1 VTDKTVAVIEPDA
14 NRVPAWQDALHF
26 LDYRPVVVPSPD
38 SLEWPRRGT
47 PAWAALVIGPAQPQR
62 ILEDVAARL
71 GDSDWPLPV
80 VCGSPFGVEPALRRA
95 VVPLPLELPL
105 RYPQLAAVLR
115 EARRLRAAQGPAASA
130 WRPGGSSPAIAAVH
144 RLAEQVAC
152 FDTSVL
158 ILGESGTGKEMAARY
173 IHELSPRAH
182 RPFVPVNCGA
192 IPPDLLE
199 SELFGHEKGAF
210 TGALTARVGRF
221 EFAEGGTLFLDEI
234 GDMPHA
240 MQVKLLRVLQE
251 RSFERVG
258 SNRSQRCDVRVV
270 AATHRNLEAAIGDG
284 RFREDL
290 YYRLNVFPIQMPPLR
305 ERIAD
310 LPALIEQLGVRLE
323 ASLGRRVGFTPAGLA
338 ALGRYAWPGNVREL
352 ANLLERLVILHP
364 GARIGPELLPERYRA
379 GTATGPAPEPG
390 VVPALPGEG
399 VSLRDHLAQLEINMI
414 REALARA
421 DGTIAEAARLLGL
434 QRTTLVEKLRKYRL
448 EARAA

>member
-1 VTDKTVAVIEPDA
+1 MTDTKVAVIEPDTS
-14 NRVPAWQDALHF
+14 RIPAWQDALHF
-26 LDYRPVVVPSPD
+26 LDYQPVIATTLEA
-38 SLEWPRRGT
+38 LEWPRRV
-47 PAWAALVIGPAQPQR
+47 PPDWAALVIGHAQPR
-62 ILEDVAARL
+62 PILEDVAAWL
-71 GDSDWPLPV
+71 GDGSAPLPV
-80 VCGSPFGVEPALRRA
+80 VCAEPLGHDPALRSA
-95 VVPLPLELPL
+95 LLPLPLELPL
-105 RYPQLAAVLR
+105 RYPQLSAVLR
-115 EARRLRAAQGPAASA
+115 EARRLRATQAPGASS
-130 WRPGGSSPAIAAVH
+130 WRPGGSSPAITAVH
-144 RLAEQVAC
+144 RLSGQVAA

-158 ILGESGTGKEMAARY
+158 ILGESGTGKEMVARY

-210 TGALTARVGRF
+210 TGAFTARVGRF

-258 SNRSQRCDVRVV
+258 SNRSQRCDVRVI
-270 AATHRNLEAAIGDG
+270 AATHRDLEAAIRDG

-310 LPALIEQLGVRLE
+310 LPALIDQLGSRLE
-323 ASLGRRVGFTPAGLA
+323 AATGRRVSFTAAGLA
-338 ALGRYAWPGNVREL
+338 ALGRYGWPGNVREL
-352 ANLLERLVILHP
+352 ANLLERLAILHP
-364 GARIGPELLPERYRA
+364 GERIGPELLPERYRA
-379 GTATGPAPEPG
+379 GVPVGPAPETAL
-390 VVPALPGEG
+390 ALPGEG
-399 VSLRDHLAQLEINMI
+399 VSLKDHLAQLEVTMI

-421 DGTIAEAARLLGL
+421 DGTVSGAARLLGL

>member
-1 VTDKTVAVIEPDA
+1 MTDTRVAVIEPDSS
-14 NRVPAWQDALHF
+14 RIPAWQEALHF
-26 LDYRPVVVPSPD
+26 LDYQAVVAD
-38 SLEWPRRGT
+38 SLGGLDWPGHAA
-47 PAWAALVIGPAQPQR
+47 PDWAALVIGDPRPRR
-62 ILEDVAARL
+62 ILEDVAARV
-71 GDSDWPLPV
+71 GAGAAPLPV
-80 VCGSPFGVEPALRRA
+80 VCAAPFGPDPDLGPG

-105 RYPQLAAVLR
+105 RYAQLDAVLR
-115 EARRLRAAQGPAASA
+115 EARRLRSAQPGASA
-130 WRPGGSSPAIAAVH
+130 WRPGGTSAAITAVH
-144 RLAEQVAC
+144 RLAEQVAA
-152 FDTSVL
+152 FDTNVL
-158 ILGESGTGKEMAARY
+158 ILGESGTGKEMVARY
-173 IHELSPRAH
+173 LHELSPRAR

-234 GDMPHA
+234 GDMPPA

-270 AATHRNLEAAIGDG
+270 AATHRNLEAAIADG
-284 RFREDL
+284 SFREDL

-310 LPALIEQLGVRLE
+310 LPALIEQLGARLE
-323 ASLGRRVGFTPAGLA
+323 ASTGRRVAFTAAGLA
-338 ALGRYAWPGNVREL
+338 TLGRYGWPGNVREL
-352 ANLLERLVILHP
+352 ANLIERLVILHP

-379 GTATGPAPEPG
+379 GLSAGAAPEACAQ
-390 VVPALPGEG
+390 ALPSEG
-399 VSLRDHLAQLEINMI
+399 VNLKDHLAQLEVSMI

-421 DGTIAEAARLLGL
+421 DGTVSEAARLLGL

-448 EARAA
+448 GARAA

>member
-1 VTDKTVAVIEPDA
+1 VTDTNVAVIEPDTS
-14 NRVPAWQDALHF
+14 RIPAWQHALHF
-26 LDYRPVVVPSPD
+26 LDYQPVVVT
-38 SLEWPRRGT
+38 SLEELDWPRQA
-47 PAWAALVIGPAQPQR
+47 PPDWAALVIGHAAPR
-62 ILEDVAARL
+62 RVLEDLAARL
-71 GDSDWPLPV
+71 GDSGRPLPV
-80 VCGSPFGVEPALRRA
+80 VCTDPLGHGPALGSA
-95 VVPLPLELPL
+95 LVPLPLELPL
-105 RYPQLAAVLR
+105 RYPQLSAVLR
-115 EARRLRAAQGPAASA
+115 EARRLRAAQAPGASS

-144 RLAEQVAC
+144 RLSEQVAA

-158 ILGESGTGKEMAARY
+158 ILGESGTGKEMVARY

-210 TGALTARVGRF
+210 TGAFTARVGRF

-234 GDMPHA
+234 GDMPQA

-258 SNRSQRCDVRVV
+258 SNRSQRCDVRVI
-270 AATHRNLEAAIGDG
+270 AATHRDLEAAIADG

-305 ERIAD
+305 DRMAD
-310 LPALIEQLGVRLE
+310 LPALIEQLGARLE
-323 ASLGRRVGFTPAGLA
+323 ASIGRRVSFTAAGLA

-352 ANLLERLVILHP
+352 ANLLERLAILHP
-364 GARIGPELLPERYRA
+364 GERIGPELLPERYRA
-379 GTATGPAPEPG
+379 GAAIAPQEPGPA
-390 VVPALPGEG
+390 PALPGDG
-399 VSLRDHLAQLEINMI
+399 VSLKDHLAQLEVTMI

-421 DGTIAEAARLLGL
+421 DGTVSEAARLLGL
-434 QRTTLVEKLRKYRL
+434 QRTTLVEKLRRYRL
-448 EARAA
+448 EPRAA